1 MNCSLDNGACLTDNY
16 RSNIRISLYH
26 IARSLG
32 LILTIGKE
40 EEEEEEK
47 EEEEEDEEKEEE
59 EFSIFN
65 LYIRYRQD
73 LTALVE
79 LNVGRLEGNR
89 SLSVKNSL
97 YLKRLNYIFQ
107 D

>member
-1 MNCSLDNGACLTDNY
+1 MNCLLDNSACLTDNY

-40 EEEEEEK
+40 EE
-47 EEEEEDEEKEEE
+47 EEE

-89 SLSVKNSL
+89 SLSVKNSFVSE
-97 YLKRLNYIFQ
+97 KT
-107 D
+107 

>member
-40 EEEEEEK
+40 EE
-47 EEEEEDEEKEEE
+47 EEE